1 LVNELS
7 YRVNPLKILFLY
19 ADDTYFWR
27 NRLGLASAAKDQG
40 FEVVMMA
47 PISNY
52 RSEIEK
58 EGVHVIPWNLSRRST
73 NPLRELRSFL
83 EVISI
88 YRRERPDIV
97 QHETLKAIM
106 HGGMASR
113 LTGQIPSI
121 NVICGLGS
129 IFTRADLKMG
139 IIRRVLLQIL
149 SAIFNS
155 PSAQV
160 VFQNDNNRDLL
171 LKTRTIRAE
180 QAHVTPGNGVGVD
193 RFTPQPEPEG
203 TPIVLL
209 PSRMLWE
216 KGVGEFVAAAKDLRE
231 KGVLGRFVLVGA
243 PDPDNPACISEDQLL
258 SWDRSGIVEWWR
270 HRDDMPAV
278 YSKATLIC
286 LPSYYGEGLPNVLA
300 EAGASGRAVVTTDV
314 PGCRQAVSHEV
325 NGLLVP
331 ARNSKALSAAIQR
344 LLGDTELRRR
354 LGSMG
359 RERAVREFSHATIVR
374 SMLGIYRGLLNG
386 KWPASGRTTSERKSG
401 SLTQELTIGS

>member
-1 LVNELS
+1 
-7 YRVNPLKILFLY
+7 LKILFLY

-47 PISNY
+47 PIGNY

-58 EGVHVIPWNLSRRST
+58 EGVRVIPWNLSRRSM

-83 EVISI
+83 EVIHI

-106 HGGMASR
+106 HGGMASH
-113 LTGQIPSI
+113 LTGRIPSI

-129 IFTRADLKMG
+129 IFTRSDLKMG
-139 IIRRVLLQIL
+139 IIRRVVLRIL

-180 QAHVTPGNGVGVD
+180 QAHVTPGTGVGVD

-243 PDPDNPACISEDQLL
+243 PDPDNPGCISEDQLL

-270 HRDDMPAV
+270 HRDDMPTV
-278 YSKATLIC
+278 YSQATLIC

-344 LLGDTELRRR
+344 LLDDTELRRQ

-359 RERAVREFSHATIVR
+359 RERAVREFSHAAIVH
-374 SMLGIYRGLLNG
+374 SMLGIYRDLLEG
-386 KWPASGRTTSERKSG
+386 KWPTSGRTASERKTG
-401 SLTQELTIGS
+401 SLTQELIIGS